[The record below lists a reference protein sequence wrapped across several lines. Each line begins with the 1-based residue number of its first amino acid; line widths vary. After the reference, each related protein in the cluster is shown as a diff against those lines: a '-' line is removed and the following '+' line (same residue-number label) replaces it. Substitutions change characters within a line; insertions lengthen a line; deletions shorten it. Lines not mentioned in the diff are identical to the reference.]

1 MVRANLQLRV
11 IEGGAAPR
19 VAFDSAPDVLP
30 IVAADRAAP
39 GSRRPSVSRFA
50 LALALAG
57 ALHAGAIAAAFRIAP
72 PDEARSEGGS
82 SDEIVMDGV
91 SVVLLDSMPSDGSEG
106 LPEATAVQTASAAVA
121 AVDDAT
127 PEAAAVDDAIA
138 ASPEATT
145 APEVAMV
152 NPAPVAADTTSAIVA
167 DTPTTLDDATASPSP
182 TDVTATPVS
191 EAPAIAVADAAA
203 PTAIPDSVAMDAPF
217 EAAQPTAQDI
227 ATAQPV
233 DQVATVAT
241 ASMATS
247 ALPDA
252 PSPAAP
258 ADDAATTADTVTP
271 ASAANDAAPAP
282 VADDVARPNPA
293 EAPVAVAAAEPA
305 KAVEPAPDDPAARID
320 SSATHV
326 AAVDLEEPA
335 DAPAPARKPPPK
347 PAPKPAPK
355 RAPKPAP
362 AKAKSAPAA
371 PASQAETAAQGPW
384 PGNAGAR
391 GVSRDERGSANV
403 SSYQARLAAH
413 LRRFRAYPA
422 AAADQGLRGTATVT
436 FTVNGSGAVMSARL
450 AGGSGHAI
458 LDEAAVAMVKR
469 ASPFPPIPPALAQST
484 MTVTVPVRFD
494 RR

>member
-1 MVRANLQLRV
+1 
-11 IEGGAAPR
+11 
-19 VAFDSAPDVLP
+19 
-30 IVAADRAAP
+30 
-39 GSRRPSVSRFA
+39 
-50 LALALAG
+50 
-57 ALHAGAIAAAFRIAP
+57 
-72 PDEARSEGGS
+72 
-82 SDEIVMDGV
+82 MDGV

-106 LPEATAVQTASAAVA
+106 LPEATAVQTASAVVA

-127 PEAAAVDDAIA
+127 PDTAVDEAIA
-138 ASPEATT
+138 ANPEATT
-145 APEVAMV
+145 AAEVAMV

-167 DTPTTLDDATASPSP
+167 DTPTPLDDATASPSP
-182 TDVTATPVS
+182 TDVTATTVS
-191 EAPAIAVADAAA
+191 EARASAVADAAA
-203 PTAIPDSVAMDAPF
+203 PTAIPDRVAMDSPF
-217 EAAQPTAQDI
+217 EAAQPTTQDI

-241 ASMATS
+241 ASVATS

-258 ADDAATTADTVTP
+258 ADDAATMADTVTP

-282 VADDVARPNPA
+282 VADDVARPNPV
-293 EAPVAVAAAEPA
+293 EAPVAIATAEPA

-320 SSATHV
+320 SSVTHA

-335 DAPAPARKPPPK
+335 DTPAPARKSPPKPSPK
-347 PAPKPAPK
+347 PAPSP
-355 RAPKPAP
+355 APKPAP

-371 PASQAETAAQGPW
+371 PASQAETAAQAPR
-384 PGNAGAR
+384 PGNAGA
-391 GVSRDERGSANV
+391 GGASRDERGSANV

-422 AAADQGLRGTATVT
+422 AAADQGIRGTATVT
-436 FTVNGSGAVMSARL
+436 FTVNGSGAVVSARL

-469 ASPFPPIPPALAQST
+469 ASPFPPIPAALAQST